1 MSGWAALASLV
12 LVGCVTGRFE
22 RVTVNA
28 PVPSAA
34 LAGLTPG
41 TDTLGTCLA
50 ALGAPVTVVE
60 CDVGPGLKSG
70 VAIAYSWIERSGWG
84 FTVNVPRVNNAY
96 FSFDSLGTDV
106 PGCVL
111 WFDERLVL
119 QRWREG
125 LVGSLLPARRRP
137 APVLGAN

>member
-84 FTVNVPRVNNAY
+84 FSR
-96 FSFDSLGTDV
+96 
-106 PGCVL
+106 
-111 WFDERLVL
+111 
-119 QRWREG
+119 
-125 LVGSLLPARRRP
+125 
-137 APVLGAN
+137 